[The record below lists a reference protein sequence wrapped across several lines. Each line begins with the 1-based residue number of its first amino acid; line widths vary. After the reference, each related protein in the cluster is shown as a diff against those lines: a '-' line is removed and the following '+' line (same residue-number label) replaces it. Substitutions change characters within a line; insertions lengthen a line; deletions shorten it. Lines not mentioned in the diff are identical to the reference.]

1 MPLVKEKEFESKTRL
16 GVWKIDEEFPHLH
29 NLYKPQI
36 WDTVY
41 SELKTERRQ
50 KEYLASRLT
59 LQHIFQTPLKLGK
72 DKNGRP
78 IDLSS
83 QKHLSLSHTD
93 GWAAA
98 ITSDIAVGID
108 IENYREKILRVA
120 HKFHSEKEARLFET
134 MDSIKA
140 LSLLWSAKESVFK
153 RFSNLHLAFLEEME
167 LTSELHFEEGELLIK
182 VEKAG
187 QKEMVSVYY
196 EMKPDYVLTWTF

>member
-16 GVWKIDEEFPHLH
+16 GVWKIDEEIPHLH

-36 WDTVY
+36 SDTVY